1 MCLYL
6 STDRVR
12 GARKVLKVHRTDTSS
27 LCLLLN
33 LDGKHRKGQSLEG
46 EHRSSQMLAESCL
59 GKGCRTMVNPRG
71 TWGSIQALGYLTQ
84 NELAGS
90 VATDFLREWEPSAG
104 GLGSPQAGSQKD

>member
-1 MCLYL
+1 
-6 STDRVR
+6 
-12 GARKVLKVHRTDTSS
+12 
-27 LCLLLN
+27 
-33 LDGKHRKGQSLEG
+33 
-46 EHRSSQMLAESCL
+46 
-59 GKGCRTMVNPRG
+59 MVNPRG